1 MLMTLV
7 VFAKTLRPADQTSDF
22 RWNENETKKC
32 LSRFTQVCVSRCVVV
47 PIPCEY
53 LSTSQWNLSQRYH
66 TTKTF
71 FYYSSIA
78 TCMNSLSIRQ
88 TNLFMLSR
96 SESQSELCTPK
107 AENYLIYLLFPQN
120 FISRSNLWQPP
131 SDTFRILMAQVSA
144 PTTREWFFIFKC
156 TAVVWSDNALKP
168 SDEWTFRHWK
178 MFLSRTIR

>member
-1 MLMTLV
+1 MEWKRNEKVFIALYTSLRLTLCCCSNTLW
-7 VFAKTLRPADQTSDF
+7 VFIDVTVKSLAA
-22 RWNENETKKC
+22 
-32 LSRFTQVCVSRCVVV
+32 LSHYKNIF
-47 PIPCEY
+47 Y
-53 LSTSQWNLSQRYH
+53 
-66 TTKTF
+66 
-71 FYYSSIA
+71 YYSSIA

-96 SESQSELCTPK
+96 SESPQSELCKPT
-107 AENYLIYLLFPQN
+107 AENYLINLLFPQN